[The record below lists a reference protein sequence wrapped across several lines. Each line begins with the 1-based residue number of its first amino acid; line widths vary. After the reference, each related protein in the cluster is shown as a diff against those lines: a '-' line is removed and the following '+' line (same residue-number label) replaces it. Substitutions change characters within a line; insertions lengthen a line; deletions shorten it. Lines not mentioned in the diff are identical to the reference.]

1 MLRLVFE
8 PVIDLELIFLSSQLA
23 IKKYEETYPA
33 FADSRECKLLKV
45 LMEKLEEQDVD
56 GFTDAVAEYDSISRL
71 DQWFTNILLK
81 IKKTIN
87 AEPDLR

>member
-1 MLRLVFE
+1 
-8 PVIDLELIFLSSQLA
+8 
-23 IKKYEETYPA
+23 
-33 FADSRECKLLKV
+33 
-45 LMEKLEEQDVD
+45 MEKLEEQDVD
-56 GFTDAVAEYDSISRL
+56 GFTEAVAEYDSISRL